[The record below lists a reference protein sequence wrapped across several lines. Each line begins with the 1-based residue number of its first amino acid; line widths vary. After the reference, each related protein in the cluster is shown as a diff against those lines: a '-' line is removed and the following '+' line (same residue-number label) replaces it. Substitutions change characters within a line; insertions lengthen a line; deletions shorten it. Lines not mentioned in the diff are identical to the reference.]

1 MITISRTKYEKGIT
15 IEKKK
20 HMRTWG
26 WLEEYVSRKGK
37 LPKSDE
43 LFVRLA
49 ADNLELDSTYYDP
62 KPETAIAPKP
72 ISLFLDHLM
81 PK

>member
-1 MITISRTKYEKGIT
+1 MNIIKRFQYEKGIQV
-15 IEKKK
+15 EKKK

-49 ADNLELDSTYYDP
+49 ADNLQLDPTYYDP
-62 KPETAIAPKP
+62 KPETATAPAPTSPSPGRSKP
-72 ISLFLDHLM
+72 
-81 PK
+81 K